1 MTAKYHEG
9 SYGTDRKQR
18 YVVHHEYLQQAR
30 NHLESSQYMDAGH
43 DQRYEEHHQN
53 LFPYGLL
60 YLALAHTYLL
70 HDLEF
75 VLVVIAFR
83 NLLIVNDQRRRKG
96 EHDAQED
103 AQEQETSYQS
113 RKIFAALLLAVDA
126 HHFKWEPQVV
136 YLVLHFLIAGQFFL
150 IRSVHIQNE
159 LCIDLAAVATVG
171 FCLHVVDLV
180 QYLVVCTTR

>member
-1 MTAKYHEG
+1 MVFFT
-9 SYGTDRKQR
+9 
-18 YVVHHEYLQQAR
+18 
-30 NHLESSQYMDAGH
+30 
-43 DQRYEEHHQN
+43 
-53 LFPYGLL
+53 
-60 YLALAHTYLL
+60 LALAHTYLL

-126 HHFKWEPQVV
+126 SFQMEPQVV

-150 IRSVHIQNE
+150 IRSVHIQKRT
-159 LCIDLAAVATVG
+159 L
-171 FCLHVVDLV
+171 
-180 QYLVVCTTR
+180 Y

>member
-1 MTAKYHEG
+1 MISGMKNTIR
-9 SYGTDRKQR
+9 TCFLM
-18 YVVHHEYLQQAR
+18 V
-30 NHLESSQYMDAGH
+30 
-43 DQRYEEHHQN
+43 
-53 LFPYGLL
+53 FFT
-60 YLALAHTYLL
+60 LALAHTYLL

-113 RKIFAALLLAVDA
+113 RKIFAALLLCCRCIISNGNR
-126 HHFKWEPQVV
+126 KS
-136 YLVLHFLIAGQFFL
+136 YTLVLHFLIAGQFFL

-171 FCLHVVDLV
+171 FLPAC
-180 QYLVVCTTR
+180 R